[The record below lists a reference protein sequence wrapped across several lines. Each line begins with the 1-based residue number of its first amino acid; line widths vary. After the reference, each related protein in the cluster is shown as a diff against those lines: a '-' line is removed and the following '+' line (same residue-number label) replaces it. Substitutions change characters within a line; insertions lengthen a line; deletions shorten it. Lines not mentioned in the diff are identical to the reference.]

1 MDVTMRARAE
11 ELVDLDRYPLHDPAA
26 RAEIVA
32 EARAGMAALGSAVLP
47 GFLRPAAVA
56 AMAAEAAALVPASH
70 RRDRMLTAYS
80 RDDAEDWM
88 EPDHPVRRT
97 HPYRMRVTATDQLD
111 PAGPTLAVYEWEP
124 LTALVRDVLEMQA
137 LHRVADPLMRCN
149 FTILGDGDQ
158 HGWHFDGND
167 FVVSLLLQKP
177 QAGGLFEFAPGIR
190 GDDAPNFD
198 AVRAVMDG
206 RPGLTRLLEVEPG
219 TLALFRGAHALHRVT
234 PVGGPRPRIIAL
246 FSFDRRPG
254 VEFGEAAQR
263 RVFGRTAGEAPV
275 A

>member
-1 MDVTMRARAE
+1 MGARTDDADG
-11 ELVDLDRYPLHDPAA
+11 LVDLDRYPLHDPAA
-26 RAEIVA
+26 RAAIVA
-32 EARAGMAALGSAVLP
+32 EARAGMEALGSAVLP
-47 GFLRPAAVA
+47 GFLRPAARA
-56 AMAAEAAALVPASH
+56 AMAAEATALVAASH

-80 RDDAEDWM
+80 GSEAENWM
-88 EPDHPVRRT
+88 EADHPVRRT

-111 PAGPTLAVYEWEP
+111 PAGPTLAIYEWEP
-124 LTALVRDVLEMQA
+124 LTELVRDILGLKA

-149 FTILGDGDQ
+149 FTILGEDDQ

-177 QAGGLFEFAPGIR
+177 EAGGLFEFAPGIR
-190 GDDAPNFD
+190 SDIEPNFD

-206 RPGLTRLLEVEPG
+206 RPGLTRLLDVEAG

-234 PVGGPRPRIIAL
+234 PVRGARPRIIAL
-246 FSFDRRPG
+246 LSFDQRAGR
-254 VEFGEAAQR
+254 EFGAAAQR
-263 RVFGRTAGEAPV
+263 RVFGRAAGEAPV